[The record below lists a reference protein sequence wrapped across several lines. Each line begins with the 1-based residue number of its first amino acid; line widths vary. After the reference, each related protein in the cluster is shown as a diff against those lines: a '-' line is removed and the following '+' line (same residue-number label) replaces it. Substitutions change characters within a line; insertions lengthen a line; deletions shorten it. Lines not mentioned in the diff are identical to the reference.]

1 MSQRDIGQPRKRIG
15 IIVGREREWSQ
26 AFMDAVAKLDM
37 GVQAELVKLSGT
49 FMDEPCLYDVIIDR
63 MSHEVPYYRVYLEY
77 AALQGAYIVNNPFTW
92 SADSKF
98 FGLALVNRLGFTS
111 PRTIVLPNKHIE
123 KDMTP
128 DSFRNLVYPM
138 DWQGIIDYVGVPAIF
153 KNINSGGRSAVHRVH
168 NIDELI
174 QRYDESGTLTMILQQ
189 VVEAEQHIHCFV
201 FGHEKVV
208 ALQYLPDN
216 GSYHAQMLPLDN
228 ELGEQLIH
236 QSLTLTRAYGY
247 DVNMVEFVQHGEQ
260 LCVINCT
267 NPAPVMNQEL
277 MTTEQ
282 FESCLYEFARIAI
295 DRAKRPYPQRSI
307 FDHTHFNA

>member
-1 MSQRDIGQPRKRIG
+1 MSQRDIGPMRKRMG
-15 IIVGREREWSQ
+15 MIVGRERDWSQ
-26 AFMDAVAKLDM
+26 AFMDAVARWDM

-49 FMDEPCLYDVIIDR
+49 FMDEPCPYDVIIDR

-77 AALQGAYIVNNPFTW
+77 AALQGAYIINNPFTW

-153 KNINSGGRSAVHRVH
+153 KNINSGGRHAVHRVH
-168 NIDELI
+168 SVDDLI
-174 QRYDESGTLTMILQQ
+174 HRYDESGTLTMILQQ

-201 FGHEKVV
+201 FGHETVI
-208 ALQYLPDN
+208 ALQYLPDD
-216 GSYHAQMLPLDN
+216 GRYHTQTLSLDD
-228 ELGEQLIH
+228 ELGRQLTH

-247 DVNMVEFVQHGEQ
+247 DVNMVEFVQQGDQ
-260 LCVINCT
+260 LYVINCT
-267 NPAPVMNQEL
+267 NPAPVMNLEL
-277 MTTEQ
+277 MTPDQ
-282 FESCLYEFARIAI
+282 FDHCLNEFARMAI

-307 FDHTHFNA
+307 FDHTHFDA

>member
-1 MSQRDIGQPRKRIG
+1 MSQRDIGQMRKRIG
-15 IIVGREREWSQ
+15 MIVGREREWSQ
-26 AFMDAVAKLDM
+26 AFMDAVVRWDM

-49 FMDEPCLYDVIIDR
+49 FMDEPCPYDVIIDR

-77 AALQGAYIVNNPFTW
+77 AALQGAYIINNPFTW

-123 KDMTP
+123 KDITP

-153 KNINSGGRSAVHRVH
+153 KNINSGGRYAVHRVH
-168 NIDELI
+168 GVDELI

-201 FGHEKVV
+201 FGHETVI

-216 GSYHAQMLPLDN
+216 GRYHTQTLSLDD
-228 ELGEQLIH
+228 ELGRQLIH

-247 DVNMVEFVQHGEQ
+247 DVNMVEFVQHGDQ
-260 LCVINCT
+260 LYVINCT

-277 MTTEQ
+277 MTPDQ
-282 FESCLYEFARIAI
+282 FDRCLNEFARMAI

-307 FDHTHFNA
+307 FDHTHFDA

>member
-1 MSQRDIGQPRKRIG
+1 MSQSDTGQMRKRIG
-15 IIVGREREWSQ
+15 MIVGRERDWSQ
-26 AFMDAVAKLDM
+26 AFMEAVVKLDM
-37 GVQAELVKLSGT
+37 GVQAELVKLNGT

-77 AALQGAYIVNNPFTW
+77 AALQGAYIINNPFTW

-111 PRTIVLPNKHIE
+111 PRTIVLPNKHVAKE
-123 KDMTP
+123 MTP

-138 DWQGIIDYVGVPAIF
+138 DWQGIVDYVGVPAIF
-153 KNINSGGRSAVHRVH
+153 KNINSGGRYAVHRVH
-168 NIDELI
+168 NVDELI

-189 VVEAEQHIHCFV
+189 IVEAEQHIHCFV
-201 FGHEKVV
+201 FGHEKVI
-208 ALQYLPDN
+208 ALQYLLDEDR
-216 GSYHAQMLPLDN
+216 YHPKMLSLDD
-228 ELGEQLIH
+228 ELGRQLIH

-247 DVNMVEFVQHGEQ
+247 DVNMVEFVRYDDE
-260 LCVINCT
+260 LYVINCT

-277 MTTEQ
+277 MTSDQ
-282 FESCLYEFARIAI
+282 FNQCLNEFARMAI

-307 FDHTHFNA
+307 FDHTHFDA

>member
-1 MSQRDIGQPRKRIG
+1 MRQKDIGQTRKRIG
-15 IIVGREREWSQ
+15 MIVGRERDWSL
-26 AFMDAVAKLDM
+26 AFIEAVASLDM

-49 FMDEPCLYDVIIDR
+49 FMDEPCPYDVIIDR

-77 AALQGAYIVNNPFTW
+77 AALQGAYIINNPFTW

-153 KNINSGGRSAVHRVH
+153 KNINSGGRYAVHRVH
-168 NIDELI
+168 SVDELI

-216 GSYHAQMLPLDN
+216 GRYHDQIFFLDDN
-228 ELGEQLIH
+228 LGQQLVH

-247 DVNMVEFVQHGEQ
+247 DVNMVEFVQHKDH
-260 LCVINCT
+260 LYVINCT

-277 MTTEQ
+277 MTTVQ
-282 FESCLYEFARIAI
+282 FEQCLNEFARVAI

-307 FDHTHFNA
+307 FDHSHFDA